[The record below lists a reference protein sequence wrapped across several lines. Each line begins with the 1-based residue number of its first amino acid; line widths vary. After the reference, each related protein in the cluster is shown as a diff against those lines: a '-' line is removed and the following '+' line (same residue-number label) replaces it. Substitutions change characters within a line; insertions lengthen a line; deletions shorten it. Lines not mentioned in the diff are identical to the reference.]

1 MPIGSHLAPN
11 ELSRR
16 APPHLIHLLRAPHI
30 FAASQTISSDGCR
43 SFPVIRRHKTSICI
57 HTNCCLQTM
66 MLSDGAAVPLTTIRV
81 QIGLAP
87 TVAPMGAALSQSSAV
102 IPAICIHTNRCLQT
116 MMLSDGA
123 VMPLTTI
130 RVQIGSAP
138 TVASNWIG
146 TNRRFSPVRM
156 MIGGSVVE
164 LSATFHNQPQIF
176 VYVERGMEHCQGA
189 EAVSSIG

>member
-1 MPIGSHLAPN
+1 MLSCGRPVLLFLAYVFFKPYGLQLASCWAWKVPEMPIGSHLAPN

-30 FAASQTISSDGCR
+30 LAASQTISSDGCR
-43 SFPVIRRHKTSICI
+43 SFPIIRRHKTA
-57 HTNCCLQTM
+57 HTNRCLQTM
-66 MLSDGAAVPLTTIRV
+66 MLSDGAAMPLTTIRV
-81 QIGLAP
+81 QIGSAP

-123 VMPLTTI
+123 AMPLTTI

-146 TNRRFSPVRM
+146 TNRRLSPVRM

-164 LSATFHNQPQIF
+164 L
-176 VYVERGMEHCQGA
+176 
-189 EAVSSIG
+189 